1 MSKREEAYLV
11 SGSILSVLLIL
22 VLGIG
27 HFTVRNTEIN
37 ANAKIQV
44 AHKIRMGLTDFGQ
57 IWSE

>member
-1 MSKREEAYLV
+1 MSKREETYLWL
-11 SGSILSVLLIL
+11 GFALSALLIL

-27 HFTVRNTEIN
+27 HFTVRDTEIN

-44 AHKIRMGLTDFGQ
+44 AHEIRMGLTDFGQ